1 MSCDKL
7 LDSTTVTNNEVEIYN
22 NESHVQW
29 VKKMISQ
36 QVSIVKSWVW
46 TRSWYSRS
54 ENSVSV

>member
-7 LDSTTVTNNEVEIYN
+7 LDSTTVTNNLY

-36 QVSIVKSWVW
+36 QVSIV
-46 TRSWYSRS
+46 
-54 ENSVSV
+54 NSVKELGLD